1 MMDKADI
8 ERVSILAGRAQRV
21 PLTADEKGEMRRLL
35 AKRTPRA
42 QDLAWDDLLAATYV
56 FLGAYFMG
64 ALPEN
69 ADAVVS

>member
-8 ERVSILAGRAQRV
+8 ERVSILAGKAQRNE
-21 PLTADEKGEMRRLL
+21 LTAEEKGEMRSLL

-56 FLGAYFMG
+56 FLGAYFMD
-64 ALPEN
+64 ALPEQ
-69 ADAVVS
+69 APVPSS